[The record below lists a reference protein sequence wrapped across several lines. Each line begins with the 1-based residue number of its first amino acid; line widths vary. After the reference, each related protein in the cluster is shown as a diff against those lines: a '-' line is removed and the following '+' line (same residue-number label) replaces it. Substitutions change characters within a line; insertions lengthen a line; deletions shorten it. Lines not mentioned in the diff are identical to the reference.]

1 MKRISVK
8 RKNQIHENVSLLMQ
22 VGLFSS
28 LLIVSDWYN
37 RKQSIKQQHESRF
50 VSPYDVKSQLK
61 DIQRA
66 SETSNQHLFRLD
78 HLSRKSNP

>member
-1 MKRISVK
+1 VK

-28 LLIVSDWYN
+28 LLMVSGWYN
-37 RKQSIKQQHESRF
+37 RKQSMKEQHESKF

-61 DIQRA
+61 DIQQT
-66 SETSNQHLFRLD
+66 SETSNQHLFRLN
-78 HLSRKSNP
+78 HLSKNSNP